1 MQDKINYDIQFY
13 ELELKR
19 TKSKYRKRDLAKC
32 IKRLKKE
39 RAINEKLWNAIH
51 GQQK

>member
-32 IKRLKKE
+32 IKRLKAKM
-39 RAINEKLWNAIH
+39 RKIGGSNAICV
-51 GQQK
+51 

>member
-32 IKRLKKE
+32 IKRLKTKKK
-39 RAINEKLWNAIH
+39 KLEGSNAICV
-51 GQQK
+51 